1 MDPNVIIES
10 YVSNVIGRLPRRRR
24 ADVGFELRSLLRE
37 ELAGRAEDAGRPADE
52 AMALELLGAFGRP
65 QDVADRYRPAGFT
78 IIRPADAPQF
88 AWVAL
93 GGVALQWAITLP
105 AAYVDP
111 GIAAW
116 AASAGVA
123 GAWWAPLPTWW
134 LTWGLG
140 AFWWPGFLITVTII
154 ASAIRHKRGE
164 AEPSA
169 ASAAPIDWVVAPAPA
184 APSSDG
190 TAVAAGQATAKRISP
205 RVLDRDRI
213 NRPGLVLA
221 LGFWMLGATVLI
233 ALPWLPQLAPGLP
246 QPLLDAFVFDPEFL
260 QWRAPWV
267 LVLWAASFA
276 VAFAELV
283 AGRSTRTTRLIS
295 VVGGVAWL
303 VLLAW
308 CLAAGPI
315 FTAPDTDGVVRLC
328 LVGIMVIA
336 AIDLVVTLRRGVMP
350 MREPSVVH

>member
-1 MDPNVIIES
+1 MDPDVIIES
-10 YVSNVIGRLPRRRR
+10 YVSNVVGRLPRRQR

-37 ELAGRAEDAGRPADE
+37 ELAGHADDAGRPADE
-52 AMALELLGAFGRP
+52 AMALALLGAFGRP

-88 AWVAL
+88 AWIAL

-105 AAYVDP
+105 AAYLDP
-111 GIAAW
+111 SIAIW

-154 ASAIRHKRGE
+154 AAAIRHRRGASE
-164 AEPSA
+164 SSASTSSPLEWTAEPSA
-169 ASAAPIDWVVAPAPA
+169 APESAAASSA
-184 APSSDG
+184 AR
-190 TAVAAGQATAKRISP
+190 RISP
-205 RVLDRDRI
+205 HVLDRDRV
-213 NRPGLVLA
+213 NRPGLVVALA
-221 LGFWMLGATVLI
+221 FWMLGATVLI

-246 QPLLDAFVFDPEFL
+246 QPLLDAFAFDPEFL

-276 VAFAELV
+276 VAFAELA
-283 AGRSTRTTRLIS
+283 AGRSTRTTRLVS
-295 VVGGVAWL
+295 VVGDVAWL
-303 VLLAW
+303 VLLTW
-308 CLAAGPI
+308 
-315 FTAPDTDGVVRLC
+315 
-328 LVGIMVIA
+328 
-336 AIDLVVTLRRGVMP
+336 
-350 MREPSVVH
+350 

>member
-10 YVSNVIGRLPRRRR
+10 YVADVVGRLPRRQR

-37 ELAGRAEDAGRPADE
+37 ELAGRAEDGGQPADE
-52 AMALELLGAFGRP
+52 SMAMELLGSFGRP

-88 AWVAL
+88 AWIAL

-105 AAYVDP
+105 AAYLDP
-111 GIAAW
+111 SIAIW

-123 GAWWAPLPTWW
+123 GAWWAPLPAWW

-154 ASAIRHKRGE
+154 AAAIRHRRGDSE
-164 AEPSA
+164 SPASTSASSPLEWSAEP
-169 ASAAPIDWVVAPAPA
+169 PPA
-184 APSSDG
+184 ATS
-190 TAVAAGQATAKRISP
+190 TATTLTAHRISP
-205 RVLDRDRI
+205 HMLDRDRV
-213 NRPGLVLA
+213 NRLGLVAALA
-221 LGFWMLGATVLI
+221 FWMLGATILI

-246 QPLLDAFVFDPEFL
+246 QPLLDAFAFDPEFL

-267 LVLWAASFA
+267 LVLWAVSFA
-276 VAFAELV
+276 VAFTLLV
-283 AGRSTRTTRLIS
+283 TGRSSRTIRLVS
-295 VVGGVAWL
+295 AVGDVAWL
-303 VLLAW
+303 VLLTW

-315 FTAPDTDGVVRLC
+315 FTAPATDGVVGLC
-328 LVGIMVIA
+328 LVGIMVII

-350 MREPSVVH
+350 MRAPIAGH

>member
-1 MDPNVIIES
+1 MDPDVIIES
-10 YVSNVIGRLPRRRR
+10 YVSNVVGRLPRRQR

-37 ELAGRAEDAGRPADE
+37 ELAGRADDAGRPADE
-52 AMALELLGAFGRP
+52 AMAMALLGAFGRP

-88 AWVAL
+88 AWIAL

-105 AAYVDP
+105 AAYLDP
-111 GIAAW
+111 SIAIW

-123 GAWWAPLPTWW
+123 GAWWAPLPAWW

-154 ASAIRHKRGE
+154 AAAIRHRRGE
-164 AEPSA
+164 QESPAG
-169 ASAAPIDWVVAPAPA
+169 SAAPMEWAAEPAPA
-184 APSSDG
+184 ATS
-190 TAVAAGQATAKRISP
+190 AAARRIP
-205 RVLDRDRI
+205 PQVLDRDRV
-213 NRPGLVLA
+213 NRPGLVISLA
-221 LGFWMLGATVLI
+221 FWMLGATVLI

-246 QPLLDAFVFDPEFL
+246 QPLLDAFAFDPEFL

-267 LVLWAASFA
+267 LVLWAVSFA
-276 VAFAELV
+276 VVFAELV

-295 VVGGVAWL
+295 LMGGIGWL
-303 VLLAW
+303 VLLTW

-315 FTAPDTDGVVRLC
+315 FTAPATDGVVRLC
-328 LVGIMVIA
+328 LVGIMVIT
-336 AIDLVVTLRRGVMP
+336 AIDLVVTLRRGVLP
-350 MREPSVVH
+350 MRAPVVGH

>member
-1 MDPNVIIES
+1 MDPDVIIES
-10 YVSNVIGRLPRRRR
+10 YVSNVVGRLPRRQR

-37 ELAGRAEDAGRPADE
+37 ELAGRADDAGRPADE
-52 AMALELLGAFGRP
+52 AMSLALLGAFGRP

-88 AWVAL
+88 AWIAL

-105 AAYVDP
+105 AAYADP
-111 GIAAW
+111 SIATW

-154 ASAIRHKRGE
+154 SATIRHRRGDSE
-164 AEPSA
+164 SPAL
-169 ASAAPIDWVVAPAPA
+169 ASAPAPA
-184 APSSDG
+184 PSPLEWTTEPAPAATST
-190 TAVAAGQATAKRISP
+190 TAAATPRISP
-205 RVLDRDRI
+205 HVLDRDRI

-221 LGFWMLGATVLI
+221 LAFWMLGATVLI

-246 QPLLDAFVFDPEFL
+246 QSLLDAFAFDPEFL

-276 VAFAELV
+276 VAFTELV
-283 AGRSTRTTRLIS
+283 AGRSTHVTRLVAAI
-295 VVGGVAWL
+295 GDVAWL

-315 FTAPDTDGVVRLC
+315 FTAPATDGVVRLC
-328 LVGIMVIA
+328 LVGIMVIT
-336 AIDLVVTLRRGVMP
+336 AIDLVVTLRRGVAP
-350 MREPSVVH
+350 MRAPAAGQ

>member
-10 YVSNVIGRLPRRRR
+10 YVSDVVGRLPRRQR

-37 ELAGRAEDAGRPADE
+37 ELAGRTEDAGRPADE
-52 AMALELLGAFGRP
+52 AMALALLGAFGRP

-78 IIRPADAPQF
+78 IIRPADAPRF
-88 AWVAL
+88 AWIAL

-105 AAYVDP
+105 AAYLDP
-111 GIAAW
+111 TIAAW

-123 GAWWAPLPTWW
+123 GAWWAPLPAWW

-140 AFWWPGFLITVTII
+140 AFWWPGFLITFTII
-154 ASAIRHKRGE
+154 AAAIRHKRGE
-164 AEPSA
+164 ADSPAGPSA
-169 ASAAPIDWVVAPAPA
+169 PMEWAAESAPAGASAAR
-184 APSSDG
+184 
-190 TAVAAGQATAKRISP
+190 RIRP
-205 RVLDRDRI
+205 QVLDRDRV

-221 LGFWMLGATVLI
+221 LAFWMLGATVLI

-246 QPLLDAFVFDPEFL
+246 QPLLDAFAFDPEFL

-267 LVLWAASFA
+267 LVLWAVGFG
-276 VAFAELV
+276 VVFAELV

-295 VVGGVAWL
+295 VVSDAAWL
-303 VLLAW
+303 VLLTW

-315 FTAPDTDGVVRLC
+315 FTAPATDGVVRLC
-328 LVGIMVIA
+328 LVGIMVIV
-336 AIDLVVTLRRGVMP
+336 AIDLVVTLRRGVTP
-350 MREPSVVH
+350 MREPVVEH